1 MSASCAGAC
10 VLGVMAVCAAGCGPS
25 VAPYDPAL
33 ARSLYVT
40 NGCVPC
46 HGDEGRGDGGLA
58 PTLTPRPRDFRDAAA
73 FKYGRDVE
81 RVAHTIA
88 SGLIAYPTPMPAY
101 GHLSLEDRRQL
112 AAYVLSLSGRGLAP

>member
-1 MSASCAGAC
+1 VTERARFVACCLVAGLSAA
-10 VLGVMAVCAAGCGPS
+10 CGPAE
-25 VAPYDPAL
+25 APYDPAL

-46 HGDEGRGDGGLA
+46 HGDDGRGDGGLA
-58 PTLTPRPRDFRDAAA
+58 PILVPRPRDFRDRAA
-73 FKYGRDVE
+73 FKYGRDVD
-81 RVAHTIA
+81 RVAQTIA

-112 AAYVLSLSGRGLAP
+112 AAYILEKGLPLP